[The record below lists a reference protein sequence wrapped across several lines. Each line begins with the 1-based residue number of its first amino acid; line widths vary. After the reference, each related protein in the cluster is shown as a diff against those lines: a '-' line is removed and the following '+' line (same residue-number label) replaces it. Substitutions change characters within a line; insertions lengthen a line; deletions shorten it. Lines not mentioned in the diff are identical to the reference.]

1 MTRLAYVTTYD
12 ARPDASP
19 TALLGVQGAGRSIA
33 SELVSRGVEVDFVGP
48 LVSKVTLRTR
58 AWRCLEKRARGTDWP
73 AWLCRSFRRGLARE
87 IERVLARERYDAV
100 FSPQNFWPFSYLN
113 FAGPMVVWTDAPFAL
128 QLGAIGNLRPSV
140 RQFAVSEERAAFLR
154 CSKVVVASQWAKS
167 ETEKLFGFDDGR
179 VLEINWG
186 GNAGGVDQ
194 DTHAL
199 LLQRRQASLDWHL
212 LFVGIDWERKGLKVA
227 MALAEALN
235 EIRPTVL
242 HVVGPSRAEL
252 PFEVPEYVRL
262 HGRLSPSQESERTKL
277 RTLYA
282 DCQVFMLP
290 SHWENFGQVLCEANS
305 YGLPCLGSTAGGIPS
320 IIKEGVNGYCL
331 DVAVPT
337 ERWVERFLQIQSDYQ
352 QMSHNAYREYQE
364 RLSWRAAV
372 GRLCEELDWGGSRL
386 RL

>member
-1 MTRLAYVTTYD
+1 MRIAYVTTYD

-58 AWRCLEKRARGTDWP
+58 AWRFLEKCALGTAFP
-73 AWLCRSFRRGLARE
+73 AWLCRSFRRGLAQE
-87 IERVLARERYDAV
+87 VERVLARGRYDAV

-113 FAGPMVVWTDAPFAL
+113 FAGPKVVWTDAPFGL

-167 ETEKLFGFDDGR
+167 ETEKLFGFNDGR
-179 VLEINWG
+179 VLEINLG
-186 GNAGGVDQ
+186 GNAEGVDE
-194 DTHAL
+194 DAHRL
-199 LLQRRQASLDWHL
+199 LLQRRQVSLDWQL

-227 MALAEALN
+227 MALTEALN
-235 EIRPTVL
+235 KVGPAVL

-252 PFEVPEYVRL
+252 PFEVPENIRFY
-262 HGRLSPSQESERTKL
+262 GRLSPSVVSERTTL

-282 DCQVFMLP
+282 NCQVLVLP
-290 SHWENFGQVLCEANS
+290 SHWENFGHVLCEANS
-305 YGLPCLGSTAGGIPS
+305 YGLPCLGSTVGGIPS

-331 DVAVPT
+331 DVAAPT
-337 ERWVERFLQIQSDYQ
+337 ERWVERFLQIQSNYQ
-352 QMSHNAYREYQE
+352 EMSHNAYREYQE

-372 GRLCEELDWGGSRL
+372 GRLCEELDWR
-386 RL
+386 